1 MELTL
6 TVNGLDLHKN
16 LSTYSVMQEI
26 EYPEIITTLDHVE
39 HPYFGKK
46 RTIITFS
53 LFPLTDPESSEL
65 YSALSDLIFEAV
77 YQNPY
82 TNAVE
87 KKRVRL
93 AGNLETTFALLS
105 IDGKRRYKGG
115 AIQLREL

>member
-1 MELTL
+1 MELTFV
-6 TVNGLDLHKN
+6 VNGLDLHKK
-16 LSTYSVMQEI
+16 LSTYTVAKEI
-26 EYPEIITTLDHVE
+26 SYPEVIITLDDVE

-93 AGNLETTFALLS
+93 ASNLETTFALLS